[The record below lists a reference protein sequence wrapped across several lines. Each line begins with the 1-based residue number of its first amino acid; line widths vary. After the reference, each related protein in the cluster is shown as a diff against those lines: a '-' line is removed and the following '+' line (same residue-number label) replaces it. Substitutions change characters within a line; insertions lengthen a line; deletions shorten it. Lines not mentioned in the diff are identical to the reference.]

1 MQLFDLRLPCG
12 PTCPLICYFALKYA
26 ILLNILCGVCLWR
39 ICIFHQKMHVY
50 SIYISMTLNL
60 ACCIGHCLCT
70 VCQLYQRNSN
80 NWIFKWILNILY
92 MHPCFWESVVLW
104 KALFDHHIKMKLGMN
119 VLPFLALAMFTTTC
133 ALLGVVV
140 LIFVFIC
147 FDLRPK
153 LAKPEIQIVWNR
165 LSLSCLDQNFNL

>member
-92 MHPCFWESVVLW
+92 MHPCFWESVVLR
-104 KALFDHHIKMKLGMN
+104 KASFDHHVKMKI
-119 VLPFLALAMFTTTC
+119 FLNFFLFVAVAMFTTSL
-133 ALLGVVV
+133 AFLVAVV
-140 LIFVFIC
+140 LIFVFLY
-147 FDLRPK
+147 FDLKRK
-153 LAKPEIQIVWNR
+153 VAEPEIQIVWNC
-165 LSLSCLDQNFNL
+165 LYLSCLDQNVNL